1 MVKKRLADGRPCG
14 KCVQAEEA
22 LRNRGHWDRI
32 DEVVW
37 AVEGE
42 PESPGMQ
49 LAARHGVELA
59 PFFIVEHAAREPVI
73 HTSVLKMIK
82 QELSPA
88 APAAATGAALG
99 EWSPE
104 QAAANIDAEDAEGLL
119 RWALTRYG
127 ADCAI
132 SFSGAEDVVL
142 IDLASRL
149 GLPFSVFSLDTG
161 RLHPETYAFIEKVR
175 NHYGVEIELFSPDP
189 ALLQPFVRRKGLFSF
204 YQDGHRECCS
214 IRKIEPLRR
223 ALATRRAWVSGQRKD
238 QSVTRRDLA
247 TIERDENHQGKQQAL
262 FKLNPLA
269 NWTSSRVWGYI
280 REHGVPYNE
289 LHERGMISIG
299 CQPCTRAVRPGE
311 HERAGRWWWEEETKR
326 ECGLHLVMNE

>member
-14 KCVQAEEA
+14 KCVQAEET

-32 DEVVW
+32 TEVVW

-42 PESPGMQ
+42 PESPGMR
-49 LAARHGVELA
+49 LAARHAVDLA
-59 PFFIVEHAAREPVI
+59 PFFIVERPEREPVI
-73 HTSVLKMIK
+73 HTSVLKLIK
-82 QELSPA
+82 QELSEA
-88 APAAATGAALG
+88 KAPTSGAVLG

-104 QAAANIDAEDAEGLL
+104 QAAANIDAEDAQGLL
-119 RWALTRYG
+119 HWALTRYG

-142 IDLASRL
+142 IDMASRL

-161 RLHPETYAFIEKVR
+161 RLHPETYVFMEKVR
-175 NHYGVEIELFSPDP
+175 THYGVEIELFSPDP
-189 ALLQPFVRRKGLFSF
+189 QLLQPFVRRKGLFSF
-204 YQDGHRECCS
+204 YEDGHQECCS

-238 QSVTRRDLA
+238 QSVTRLHLA
-247 TIERDENHQGKQQAL
+247 HIERDAKYEGKQPL
-262 FKLNPLA
+262 VKLNPLA
-269 NWTSSRVWGYI
+269 NWTSGRVWSYI

-326 ECGLHLVMNE
+326 ECGLHVGTNE